1 MDASPHDT
9 VATRYYAF
17 LQACDAVLAANE
29 RVNELAQA
37 HREAPIS
44 EKPAAFNRYLE
55 ARHHA
60 DDLTEEADRL
70 QACYYAR

>member
-17 LQACDAVLAANE
+17 MQACDAVRAANE
-29 RVNELAQA
+29 RANELAQA
-37 HREAPIS
+37 HREAPVP
-44 EKPAAFNRYLE
+44 EKRAAFARYLE

-60 DDLTEEADRL
+60 EDLTEEADRME
-70 QACYYAR
+70 AYYYAR